1 MNSEQLNN
9 LSKPLGEPHASSL
22 NIKDVLYKYLHYW
35 WLFLLIIAL
44 AITGAWLY
52 LRYSTPVYSV
62 KSSLLIRS
70 EQGRGAGGG
79 SGGEDMFADIALF
92 QSSVNKQNEIEI
104 LRSRTMMERVV
115 KSLGIQEDYYV
126 TGNVKQTNIY
136 DESPFDLKIVTLK
149 DSINTH
155 AFNIEIT
162 GEQTF
167 KLNNGTTEYYFGQRI
182 ELPQGVFIFQKQIS
196 SYSFLNFK
204 QFAVFWRPLAD
215 AAERYMGGLTVA
227 PANEQSNVL
236 SLTYT
241 TDNPRLGSDILN
253 QLMLEYND
261 AAIEDKNEINRKIIS
276 FIDDRLGLVENQL
289 DSVETDFES
298 FRTRRQFIDIQS
310 QTQSQFE
317 NMTDLEQRIREQ
329 EIQLQVTELLENYLR
344 KPENKLNLVPS
355 TLGLTDPT
363 LISLVTGYNTLV
375 AEREQQLQTGAT
387 ANNPVVINLEQQIE
401 DARER
406 MLRNLVNIREVYQSA
421 INSFSKNQRGI
432 RSQITSVPQKE
443 REARDIVR
451 QQEIKQNLYLYL
463 LQKKEESAIA
473 EASTIANSRI
483 LDKSRPK
490 FNLVSPFPKK
500 IYGIALLAGFLLPIV
515 FIYLI
520 DLLNDKVTTRND
532 LTKITNAPIVG
543 EIGHSDEE
551 KVLMFPERSRTV
563 IAEQIRILRSNL
575 NFLLG
580 EVSEKKQTFMV
591 TSSFSGEG
599 KSFVSTNLGAA
610 FAVTGKK
617 VVILEFD
624 LRKPKIIAG
633 LGLAKSQGI
642 TNYLVGAATL
652 EELPQK
658 VPGLESLYVIPCGPV
673 PPNPSEILLS
683 SRISD
688 LFTWLKRE
696 FDVVVIDTA
705 PVGLVSD
712 SMTLS
717 KFADATLYIVRQRYT
732 FKNQVNFIDDLY
744 TQNKLPRLGLI
755 VNDVKAEGAQGY
767 YGYGGGR
774 YGYGYGYGLAQK
786 GGYYDASGIAKG
798 FRGWLKGLKK

>member
-1 MNSEQLNN
+1 MNSEQSHIQ
-9 LSKPLGEPHASSL
+9 SKPIAENFVSTL
-22 NIKDVLYKYLHYW
+22 NIKDLIFKYFHYW
-35 WLFLLIIAL
+35 WLFFFTTIIT
-44 AITGAWLY
+44 ITAAWLY

-70 EQGRGAGGG
+70 EQNRGGG
-79 SGGEDMFADIALF
+79 GGGEDMFADIALF

-104 LRSRTMMERVV
+104 LLSRTMMERVV
-115 KSLGIQEDYYV
+115 RSLNLQEDYYV

-136 DESPFDLKIVTLK
+136 EESPFDLKIIALK
-149 DSINTH
+149 DSSTSL

-167 KLNNGTTEYYFGQRI
+167 KLNNGTTDYYFGQRL
-182 ELPQGVFIFQKQIS
+182 ELPQGIFVFQKQIS
-196 SYSFLNFK
+196 PYSYLSFKEFT
-204 QFAVFWRPLAD
+204 VFWRPLAD
-215 AAERYMGGLTVA
+215 AAEKYQGGLAVT

-241 TDNPRLGSDILN
+241 TDNPKLGSDILN

-363 LISLVTGYNTLV
+363 LIGLVTGYNTLV
-375 AEREQQLQTGAT
+375 AERERQLQTGAT

-406 MLRNLVNIREVYQSA
+406 MLRNLVNIREVYRSA
-421 INSFSKNQRGI
+421 ISTFSKNQRGI
-432 RSQITSVPQKE
+432 RSQITSVPEKE

-490 FNLVSPFPKK
+490 YNLVGPFPMK
-500 IYGIALLAGFLLPIV
+500 IYGIALLAGLLLPII
-515 FIYLI
+515 FIYLL

-532 LTKITNAPIVG
+532 ITKITNAPIVG
-543 EIGHSDEE
+543 EIGHSVEE
-551 KVLMFPERSRTV
+551 KVLLFPERSRTV
-563 IAEQIRILRSNL
+563 IAEQLRILRSNL

-580 EVSEKKQTFMV
+580 DIGDKKQTFMV

-683 SRISD
+683 SRITD

-717 KFADATLYIVRQRYT
+717 KFADATLYLVRQRYT

-798 FRGWLKGLKK
+798 FKGWLKRFKG